1 MIALFT
7 HENHPEG
14 VRRLEQAAPV
24 GPLIGLRI
32 PVEMEQKGLDYSE
45 YGLSLSGEE
54 WMEAEPEA
62 DSK

>member
-1 MIALFT
+1 MKTIRK
-7 HENHPEG
+7 EYDVWNK
-14 VRRLEQAAPV
+14 RRL
-24 GPLIGLRI
+24 LDRFIGLRI